1 MVHLTILSSA
11 LLVSKTI
18 SVQNKQRKKKKNEHN
33 GPTEGDYCIRPNVH

>member
-18 SVQNKQRKKKKNEHN
+18 SVQNKQRKKKNEHN
-33 GPTEGDYCIRPNVH
+33 GPTEGDYYIRPNVH